1 MVGMSLD
8 TLPLM
13 AQMKNVMLENTI
25 KTSQSIIGGCIND
38 NLMKRQFKQFNN
50 SDNINKMTTAQHK
63 SLNIAKTTTN
73 NVGNPC
79 LDLG

>member
-1 MVGMSLD
+1 MVAMSLD

-50 SDNINKMTTAQHK
+50 SDNKNKMNNISAQVIEHSK
-63 SLNIAKTTTN
+63 DDDK
-73 NVGNPC
+73 
-79 LDLG
+79 

>member
-13 AQMKNVMLENTI
+13 AQMKNVMLVNTI
-25 KTSQSIIGGCIND
+25 NTSQSIIGGCIND

-50 SDNINKMTTAQHK
+50 SDNINKMNNISAQVIEHSK
-63 SLNIAKTTTN
+63 DDDK
-73 NVGNPC
+73 
-79 LDLG
+79 

>member
-25 KTSQSIIGGCIND
+25 KTSQLIIGGCIND
-38 NLMKRQFKQFNN
+38 NHMKRQFKQFNN
-50 SDNINKMTTAQHK
+50 SDNINKMNNISAQVIEHSK
-63 SLNIAKTTTN
+63 DDDK
-73 NVGNPC
+73 
-79 LDLG
+79 

>member
-1 MVGMSLD
+1 LD

-38 NLMKRQFKQFNN
+38 NLVKRQFKQFNN
-50 SDNINKMTTAQHK
+50 SDNINKMNNISAQVIEHSK
-63 SLNIAKTTTN
+63 DDDK
-73 NVGNPC
+73 
-79 LDLG
+79 

>member
-38 NLMKRQFKQFNN
+38 NLVKRQFKQFNN
-50 SDNINKMTTAQHK
+50 SDNINKMNNISAQVIEHSK
-63 SLNIAKTTTN
+63 DDDK
-73 NVGNPC
+73 
-79 LDLG
+79 

>member
-8 TLPLM
+8 TFPLM

-50 SDNINKMTTAQHK
+50 SDNINKMNNISAQVIEHSK
-63 SLNIAKTTTN
+63 DDDK
-73 NVGNPC
+73 
-79 LDLG
+79 

>member
-13 AQMKNVMLENTI
+13 AQMNDVMLVNTI

-38 NLMKRQFKQFNN
+38 NLMKRQFKQFSN
-50 SDNINKMTTAQHK
+50 SDKINKMNNISAQVIEHSK
-63 SLNIAKTTTN
+63 DYDK
-73 NVGNPC
+73 
-79 LDLG
+79 